1 MEELAA
7 KEDEDANKKPKGKDE
22 KKDKGKKD
30 KGKGGEE
37 VDMHSEA
44 V

>member
-7 KEDEDANKKPKGKDE
+7 KDEEDANKNTKGKEE

-30 KGKGGEE
+30 KGKGGDE
-37 VDMHSEA
+37 VHEIL
-44 V
+44 